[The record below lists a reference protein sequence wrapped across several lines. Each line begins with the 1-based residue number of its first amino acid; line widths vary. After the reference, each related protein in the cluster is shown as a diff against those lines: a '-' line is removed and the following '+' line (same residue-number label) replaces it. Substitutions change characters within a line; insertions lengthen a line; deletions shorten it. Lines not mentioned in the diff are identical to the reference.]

1 VGGDVT
7 RAVLAV
13 VALAAALVLFALAI
27 DVGRWRH
34 VATRPPATLL
44 GGTAEDLLG
53 TRDDVALRSGIHA
66 FVAAERTPY
75 GFDNGQ
81 HQTRVRSAA
90 EGQLA
95 GVASGA
101 PAREASQAEDL
112 VGVLAWG
119 AAQAPPGV
127 LDPADR
133 AVQAFTEAAHLDPA
147 NVDAAFNLELA
158 LRALTPHGARQG
170 VNPNAGTTGTGT
182 SGAGSGGPGEGY

>member
-1 VGGDVT
+1 MGGAVI

-13 VALAAALVLFALAI
+13 VALAAALVLCALAL

-34 VATRPPATLL
+34 VGTRPPATLL

-53 TRDDVALRSGIHA
+53 THDDVALRSGIQS
-66 FVAAERTPY
+66 FVRAERTPY

-81 HQTRVRSAA
+81 HQTRVRAAA
-90 EGQLA
+90 EAQLA

-101 PAREASQAEDL
+101 PVREASQADDL

-119 AAQAPPGV
+119 AAEAPAGV

-133 AVQAFTEAAHLDPA
+133 AVQAFTEAAHLDPR

-158 LRALTPHGARQG
+158 LRALAPHGSRQG
-170 VNPNAGTTGTGT
+170 VSPNAGTTGIGT
-182 SGAGSGGPGEGY
+182 SGAGSGGAGEGY